1 MSDDVRLPCGCWN
14 FCDLSCVP
22 AEEDLALLDEDEDYD
37 WDPRDD
43 YDPEDIPG
51 SRFDPEC
58 EDNPM

>member
-1 MSDDVRLPCGCWN
+1 MSDDVKLPCGCWN

-22 AEEDLALLDEDEDYD
+22 DSEDLTLLDEEYE